1 MRIWCFRVGS
11 LVEISRQQYDFIEAL
26 KKSRGAIDKAR
37 ELYPVSNEQFVEWKA
52 DAVFGPVLAGWEDML
67 VTSTSLC
74 EEQIRA
80 KLFMGIEKN
89 NLDKAQLNV
98 LNSAMKALGI
108 GVQQKQFKAQIN
120 PESTTIEFNDTIIDG
135 NN

>member
-1 MRIWCFRVGS
+1 MRIWCFRFGS

-37 ELYPVSNEQFVEWKA
+37 ELYPVSDEQFTEWKA

-67 VTSTSLC
+67 VTSTGLC
-74 EEQIRA
+74 EEQIKA
-80 KLFMGIEKN
+80 KLFLGIEKN
-89 NLDKAQLNV
+89 NLDKSQLNV
-98 LNSAMKALGI
+98 LNSAMKALGV

-120 PESTTIEFNDTIIDG
+120 PDSTTIEFNDTIIDG